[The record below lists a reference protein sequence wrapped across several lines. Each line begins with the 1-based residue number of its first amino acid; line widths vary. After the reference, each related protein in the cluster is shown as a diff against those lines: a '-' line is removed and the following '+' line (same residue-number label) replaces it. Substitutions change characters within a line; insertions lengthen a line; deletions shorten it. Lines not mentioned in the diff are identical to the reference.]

1 MNELIGIK
9 NLNSFQDINDIKREL
24 LIFDKILI
32 VGLYEWTE
40 VIEKQMFKDSR
51 SILEQKGLIS
61 LNDFVIYQGYLFMNE
76 QINKSGGLKR
86 YYERT
91 KNDNLEFR
99 NQNLEYL
106 IQEKK
111 VIFDYNE
118 LTNGKRYNDIYKQIN
133 PIIESKLNDSTN
145 QDLEK
150 LFSLCNLCHDL
161 KSRIISTS
169 CDESRF
175 TAIPCDNSIY
185 SIEGITNTKAETY
198 NLILKDFPIV
208 EIENVSWQQ
217 IFDFKNDPQVYNSI
231 WGLRNWITNIS
242 KSNKTSG
249 EIEEEYRYLKNK
261 YEQAIKIHK
270 LKISNSLFQ
279 TSIQTT
285 AELIENVAKL
295 RLRKLS
301 DLLFKFNEN
310 KISLMETELKSD
322 GSQFSYLFKIKN
334 KFSK

>member
-24 LIFDKILI
+24 LVFDKIFI
-32 VGLYEWTE
+32 VGLHEWTE
-40 VIEKQMFKDSR
+40 VIEKQMFTDSR
-51 SILEQKGLIS
+51 SLLEQKGLMS
-61 LNDFVIYQGYLFMNE
+61 LNDFVIYQGYLAMNNMVNE
-76 QINKSGGLKR
+76 NGGWKKYNENK
-86 YYERT
+86 
-91 KNDNLEFR
+91 KNPDLEFR

-111 VIFDYNE
+111 VIFDYDE
-118 LTNGKRYNDIYKQIN
+118 LNSRKKYNDVYKQIT

-145 QDLEK
+145 QSFTK
-150 LFSLCNLCHDL
+150 LFDLCNLCHDL
-161 KSRIISTS
+161 KTRIISTS
-169 CDESRF
+169 YDESKF
-175 TAIPCDNSIY
+175 TAIPFDSSIY

-198 NLILKDFPIV
+198 NLILKDFPIIK
-208 EIENVSWQQ
+208 IENISWQQ

-242 KSNKTSG
+242 KSNKTPG

-285 AELIENVAKL
+285 AELVENVAKL

-301 DLLFKFNEN
+301 DLLFKFKEN

-334 KFSK
+334 KFRQ